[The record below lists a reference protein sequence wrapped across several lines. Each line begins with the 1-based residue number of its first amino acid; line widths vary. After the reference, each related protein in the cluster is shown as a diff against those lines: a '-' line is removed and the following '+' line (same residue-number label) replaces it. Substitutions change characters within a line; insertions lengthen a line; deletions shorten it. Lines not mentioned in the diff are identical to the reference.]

1 MKVAIL
7 TTENRENFKE
17 YHKTQPYFGTAP
29 EALLQGMARLPELEV
44 HVVSCIQQSMSSPE
58 KIAPTI
64 WFHGLV
70 VPKLGW
76 LRTGYQGCIR
86 AVRKKLRAIQ
96 PDIVHGQGTE
106 RDCAISAVLSGF
118 PNVLT
123 VHGNMRLISRV
134 NRARP
139 FSFEWLAA
147 RLETF
152 ILPRTRGVVCITH
165 YTQEAVSDLVKKTW
179 VVPNAVDA
187 TFFDIRPAP
196 ALPRTILCVGNVMP
210 RKNQNAFIRA
220 LDQMAASISFQL
232 LFLGGAPETDPYAR
246 EFFSLLKTRPWC
258 AYGGFADRA
267 KLKQHLA
274 QATLLALPSLEDNC
288 PMVVLEAM
296 AASVPVLAAKVGGLP
311 DLIEDEVNGLFCD
324 PLNAASLS
332 GGVQRLLENPSLAE
346 KLARRA
352 REMAVGRYHPE
363 VIARKHL
370 EIYREVLNP
379 NSETGIGTS

>member
-1 MKVAIL
+1 MKIAIL
-7 TTENRENFKE
+7 TTENREHFKE
-17 YHKTQPYFGTAP
+17 YHKTQPCFGTAP
-29 EALLQGMARLPELEV
+29 EALLQGMARVPELEV
-44 HVVSCIQQSMSSPE
+44 HVVSCIQQPMSSPE
-58 KIAPTI
+58 KIAPNI
-64 WFHGLV
+64 WYHELV
-70 VPKLGW
+70 VPKFGW
-76 LRTGYQGCIR
+76 LRTGYQGCVR
-86 AVRKKLRAIQ
+86 AVRKKLCEIQ

-106 RDCAISAVLSGF
+106 RDCAICAVLSGF

-123 VHGNMRLISRV
+123 VHGNMRMISRV

-139 FSFEWLAA
+139 FSYQWLAA

-152 ILPRTRGVVCITH
+152 TLPHTSGVVCITR

-196 ALPRTILCVGNVMP
+196 PILRTILCVGNVMP
-210 RKNQNAFIRA
+210 RKNQNAFIQA
-220 LDQMAASISFQL
+220 LDQVAASTSFQV
-232 LFLGGAPETDPYAR
+232 LFLGGASETDPYAR
-246 EFFSLLKTRPWC
+246 EFFTLLKTRPWC

-274 QATLLALPSLEDNC
+274 QAAMLALPSLEDNC

-324 PLNAASLS
+324 PLQAASMS
-332 GGVQRLLENPSLAE
+332 GGVQRLLENPFLAE
-346 KLARRA
+346 KLALRA
-352 REMAVGRYHPE
+352 REMALARYHPE

-370 EIYREVLNP
+370 EIYREVLNKP
-379 NSETGIGTS
+379 S